1 MYFFQAKN
9 FLKSF
14 KLKAVSQRTS
24 SSMCY
29 GHLEDQGR
37 KNFPKLLLVVFEVY
51 GPLRKQG
58 RDQKGNSAQAGPI
71 KPKYRVTGT
80 FIH

>member
-1 MYFFQAKN
+1 MYFFQAK

-14 KLKAVSQRTS
+14 KLRQSPRGLPHQ
-24 SSMCY
+24 CY

-37 KNFPKLLLVVFEVY
+37 KNFPKLLLAVFEVY

-58 RDQKGNSAQAGPI
+58 SDQKGNSAQDP
-71 KPKYRVTGT
+71 
-80 FIH
+80 